1 MAILKQTRK
10 EPIILVETQNNFYMS
25 IGKVVRTVT
34 ILNLKY
40 INWENCPESDLL
52 TRKEEVKIGFGRKT
66 NNKTNL
72 YANPELLQPNAG
84 GVSKLVP

>member
-40 INWENCPESDLL
+40 IN
-52 TRKEEVKIGFGRKT
+52 
-66 NNKTNL
+66 
-72 YANPELLQPNAG
+72 
-84 GVSKLVP
+84 